1 MKDVSSWQ
9 KYTLL
14 AVLAHPDDE
23 TFGTGGTLAYYA
35 NKGVSVHLVCATRGE
50 VGEMPPDMMQ
60 GFTSIAEVRENELR
74 CASQILGISGLTFL
88 DYRDLGMPGSPDNT
102 HPRALTAQPLDEVAA
117 RVVSHI
123 RRLKPQVV
131 ITFDPIG
138 GYHHPDHIA
147 IHNAT
152 VLAFDLA
159 ARPDYVDPDNLPPHK
174 PDRLY
179 YQTISRGYLRAGI
192 FLLRISGHNPRK
204 FGKNKDIDMVKI
216 ADVNYPIHAKINY
229 ADVVD
234 IRDRASA
241 CHASQG
247 GKEIAGGIQ
256 KWLRKIFQSTE
267 LFMQAYP
274 VPTSRKPIS
283 DLFVGIESSVGI

>member
-1 MKDVSSWQ
+1 MTDDSRWQ

-50 VGEMPPDMMQ
+50 VGEMPPDMMH
-60 GFTSIAEVRENELR
+60 GFASVAEVREYELR
-74 CASQILGISGLTFL
+74 CASQTLGISGLTFL
-88 DYRDLGMPGSPDNT
+88 DYRDSGMPGSQENT
-102 HPRALTAQPLDEVAA
+102 HPRALAAQSIDKVAA
-117 RVVSHI
+117 RVVTHI

-138 GYHHPDHIA
+138 GYRHPDHIA
-147 IHNAT
+147 IHKAT

-159 ARPDYVDPDNLPPHK
+159 ARSDYIDPENLSPHQA
-174 PDRLY
+174 DRLF

-192 FLLRISGHNPRK
+192 FLWRITGHNPRK
-204 FGKNKDIDMVKI
+204 FGRNKDIDMVEI
-216 ADVNYPIHAKINY
+216 ADINYPIHARINY

-234 IRDRASA
+234 IRDKASA

-256 KWLRKIFQSTE
+256 KWMRKFFQSTE

-274 VPTSRKPIS
+274 VPTTKKPIT
-283 DLFVGIESSVGI
+283 DLFTGID